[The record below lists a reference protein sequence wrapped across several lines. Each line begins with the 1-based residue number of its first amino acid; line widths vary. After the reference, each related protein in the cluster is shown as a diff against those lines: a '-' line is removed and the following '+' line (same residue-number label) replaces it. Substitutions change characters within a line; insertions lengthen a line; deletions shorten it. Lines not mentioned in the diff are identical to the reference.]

1 MKAVHIV
8 PHIGNAASG
17 PSYSVPALGRA
28 LGVQGCNVT
37 LLTQV
42 YDPIEVSEGFRN
54 LSFPELGFPPGLC
67 WSPKLGAALHS
78 EAAQADVIH
87 NHSIWLAP
95 NIYPGFAARRSG
107 KPLVLAP
114 RGALSPAALEKS
126 RWKKKLTWPLQKVAF
141 DQTDCFHATAEKEY
155 EEIRAFGQRAPVAV
169 VPNGVDL
176 PDVIEAAPHPER
188 TLLFLGRIHPIKGLD
203 LLIEVW
209 RDLPEDARTGW
220 ALRIVGDDLEGHRAE
235 LETLVDAQKIPSVH
249 FFGPAFGDDKL
260 REYAAADLYVLPTK
274 TENFGMTVAE
284 SLAVGTPVITT
295 RGTPW
300 SGLEQNNCGWWIER
314 SKATLTATLLDA
326 MGRSDAERVQ
336 MGANGRRWV
345 NEAFGWHN
353 IASDM
358 IEVYRWLM
366 DGKTGDVP
374 ACVRID

>member
-28 LGVQGCNVT
+28 LGAQGCDVT
-37 LLTQV
+37 LLTQA
-42 YDPIEVSEGFRN
+42 YDPIEPSEGFQN
-54 LSFPELGFPPGLC
+54 LSFPELAFPPGLH
-67 WSPKLGAALHS
+67 WSPKLGAVLHQQ
-78 EAAQADVIH
+78 AAAADVIH

-95 NIYPGFAARRSG
+95 NIYPGFAAKRSG
-107 KPLVLAP
+107 KPLILAP

-126 RWKKKLTWPLQKVAF
+126 RWKKKMIWPLQKVAF
-141 DQTDCFHATAEKEY
+141 NQTDCFHATAEKEY
-155 EEIRAFGQRAPVAV
+155 QEIRAFGQRAPVAII
-169 VPNGVDL
+169 PNGVDL
-176 PDVIEAAPHPER
+176 PDTLETAPHPDR

-203 LLIEVW
+203 LLLEVW
-209 RDLPEDARTGW
+209 RDLPETTRNGW
-220 ALRIVGDDLEGHRAE
+220 SLRIVGDDLEGHRAD
-235 LETLVDAQKIPSVH
+235 LEAMVEHQNIPSIH
-249 FFGPAFGDDKL
+249 FVGPAFGDDKL

-295 RGTPW
+295 HGAPW
-300 SGLEQNNCGWWIER
+300 SGLETNACGWWVER
-314 SKATLTATLLDA
+314 DKATLTRTLIDA
-326 MGRSDAERVQ
+326 MSRSDTERTA

-345 NEAFGWHN
+345 NQAFGWQG

-358 IEVYRWLM
+358 IEVYRWLVR
-366 DGKTGDVP
+366 GKTGDVP